1 MTTTRVVVPE
11 IQDSIPPLVKEQSRT
26 KRARPYVQTFR
37 ALCNQTGQ
45 ECTAEN
51 LRVWDI
57 EHNDYKIHKIF
68 NEDEVFEAGW
78 RSIFN
83 YVFYE
88 CLRTSIKITPADISV
103 QEFNYSPT
111 GRAASS
117 LRLSSVR
124 RGLDWT
130 AASLNTRKE
139 IIESEKRAMV
149 NSARRLQ
156 AYHLSKREV
165 NALLADI
172 AAELKQ

>member
-1 MTTTRVVVPE
+1 MSTAHIFPASDDE
-11 IQDSIPPLVKEQSRT
+11 PLIPIKDQSRT

-37 ALCNQTGQ
+37 VLCNQTGQ

-51 LRVWDI
+51 LRAWDS

-78 RSIFN
+78 KSIFN

-88 CLRTSIKITPADISV
+88 CLRTSIKIMPADISV
-103 QEFNYSPT
+103 PEFNYSPSD
-111 GRAASS
+111 RAATT

-124 RGLDWT
+124 RGIDWT

-139 IIESEKRAMV
+139 IIESEKRVMV

-156 AYHLSKREV
+156 AYHLSKREI

-172 AAELKQ
+172 ATELKQ